1 MKANLFFIVLAVV
14 FMIFYFLF
22 LYKLEQRSHLPE
34 EETEHKKEKNERI

>member
-22 LYKLEQRSHLPE
+22 LYKLEQRSHLPAVDSE
-34 EETEHKKEKNERI
+34 YKKEKNQPI